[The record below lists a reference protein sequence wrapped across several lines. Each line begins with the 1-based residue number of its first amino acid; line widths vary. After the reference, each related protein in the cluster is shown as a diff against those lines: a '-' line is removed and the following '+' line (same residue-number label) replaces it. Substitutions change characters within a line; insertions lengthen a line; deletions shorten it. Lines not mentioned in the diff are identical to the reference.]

1 MHEHLLYLSESEYRS
16 VACPFHH
23 FTFPLFLCKPYA
35 PGGEAMAQEP
45 KQSPAQPSNAAGIAQ
60 VLSCCLWVHIGR
72 TFFTFAQKKIYFP

>member
-1 MHEHLLYLSESEYRS
+1 MHEHLLYLSKSEHRS

-45 KQSPAQPSNAAGIAQ
+45 KQSPDQPSNAAGVAQ
-60 VLSCCLWVHIGR
+60 VHNGP